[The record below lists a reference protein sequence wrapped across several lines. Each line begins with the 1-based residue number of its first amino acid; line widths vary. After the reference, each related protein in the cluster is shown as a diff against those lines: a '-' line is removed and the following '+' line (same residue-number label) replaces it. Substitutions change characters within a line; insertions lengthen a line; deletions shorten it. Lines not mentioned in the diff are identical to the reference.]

1 MVIDYEFNF
10 QIQKYDYIDIFK
22 IKSLKQFVMQM
33 IKCNNTFYSYKFM
46 GFFSNKPI
54 IKGNR

>member
-46 GFFSNKPI
+46 GFFQINP
-54 IKGNR
+54 